1 MAGYLQCVLKMMG
14 QLNWWK
20 GDPGE
25 QLGKGVQLDTEV
37 QLDAEVQLDTEVQLD
52 AEVQLDEQTLCL
64 TLLVSISQ
72 SCLDFLCHCECEG
85 GEGHGVEN

>member
-1 MAGYLQCVLKMMG
+1 MCACVCVGRGGGALMAGYLQCVLKMMG

-25 QLGKGVQLDTEV
+25 QLGEGVQLDV
-37 QLDAEVQLDTEVQLD
+37 RVQLD

-64 TLLVSISQ
+64 TLLV
-72 SCLDFLCHCECEG
+72 
-85 GEGHGVEN
+85 